1 MNYTFKGKLFKF
13 GLFWWHL
20 QKLTIYYTSL
30 VGVYSEQ
37 DGRTYWP
44 REITVRTDPT
54 GPPLVDT
61 PEFVDSRSYGTAE
74 LKLKVSSKNYFL
86 TNQQRLV
93 RHGRA
98 WAHQPLLASCYSR
111 QLLKRSSNQC

>member
-1 MNYTFKGKLFKF
+1 MYITV
-13 GLFWWHL
+13 
-20 QKLTIYYTSL
+20 L

-61 PEFVDSRSYGTAE
+61 PEFVESREYGTAE
-74 LKLKVSSKNYFL
+74 IKLKVSINLDLFDNSKC
-86 TNQQRLV
+86 LV
-93 RHGRA
+93 RNRRA
-98 WAHQPLLASCYSR
+98 WTY
-111 QLLKRSSNQC
+111 